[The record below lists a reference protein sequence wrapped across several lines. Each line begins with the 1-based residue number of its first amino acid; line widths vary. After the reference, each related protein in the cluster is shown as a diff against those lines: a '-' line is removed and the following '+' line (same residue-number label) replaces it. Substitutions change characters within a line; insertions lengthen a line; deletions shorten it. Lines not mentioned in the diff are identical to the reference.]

1 MDVEAIRRIAA
12 DSLALKQR
20 FFETSA
26 PLLLEAGQR
35 LSACLKSGGKVLTFG
50 NGGSAAD
57 AQHLAGELVGRF
69 RRDRAGLPALALT
82 TDPSIITAVGN
93 DLGYDQVFRRQ
104 VEAHGRRGDA
114 AVGISTSGSSPNVV
128 EALVLARARVAP
140 ASGLHR
146 RWRRPSRLSRRRADR
161 RAEPGRPAHPG
172 SARDGGAHPLRDRRR
187 GRRRLMAQP
196 ARRKAKPGPRPLA
209 LDGVTTYP

>member
-1 MDVEAIRRIAA
+1 MDVDAIRRIAA

-35 LSACLKSGGKVLTFG
+35 LSACLRAGGKVLTFG

-114 AVGISTSGSSPNVV
+114 AVGISTSGRSPNVV
-128 EALVLARARVAP
+128 EALVLARERGLLTMGLTGGGGGRLAGLVDVLIDVPSQDVPRVQEVHAMVVHILCEIVEE
-140 ASGLHR
+140 AVAG
-146 RWRRPSRLSRRRADR
+146 
-161 RAEPGRPAHPG
+161 
-172 SARDGGAHPLRDRRR
+172 
-187 GRRRLMAQP
+187 
-196 ARRKAKPGPRPLA
+196 
-209 LDGVTTYP
+209 